1 MFLVPNLTKI
11 SIKLKFS
18 KRILSTLAMSGSNSN
33 FKVFVTQPIP
43 KEAQHIL
50 KSNNIDLVINQNTP
64 LDRGILLDNVKNI
77 NGLFCTLNEKIDQQV
92 LEAAGPELKIIGT
105 CSVGYDHINLEECR
119 KRNIQ
124 VGYTPGVLTDASAE
138 LAVGL
143 LLNAS
148 RRISEAIASAK
159 NGEWADWKIM
169 WMCGRGLAGSNI
181 GIFGLGRIGLAVANR
196 LKNFGINKII
206 YHNRKP
212 NEEASK
218 HGFEYVD
225 LDTLL
230 AESDFLVVTC
240 SATKDTDKFFDIEK
254 FKKMKPSAIFV
265 NVSRGSVVN
274 QQDLCTALKNGLI
287 GAAGLD
293 VTSPEPLPVDHEL
306 FRLNNCFITPHIC
319 SAEVNTRV
327 KMSVITATNIVNA
340 LQNKPLLHQIK

>member
-1 MFLVPNLTKI
+1 MILVSNLSKINTK
-11 SIKLKFS
+11 LLFS
-18 KRILSTLAMSGSNSN
+18 KRFLPTLTMSSSNSN

-43 KEAQHIL
+43 VEAQNIL
-50 KSNNIDLVINQNTP
+50 ESNNIDLVINQNTP
-64 LDRGILLDNVKNI
+64 LDRGFLLEKVKNI
-77 NGLFCTLNEKIDQQV
+77 NGLFCTLNEKIDKQV
-92 LEAAGPELKIIGT
+92 LEAAGPNLKVIGT

-119 KRNIQ
+119 TRNIQ

-143 LLNAS
+143 LLNTS

-169 WMCGRGLAGSNI
+169 WMCGRGLAGSNV

-206 YHNRKP
+206 YHNRKH
-212 NEEASK
+212 NEEASQY
-218 HGFEYVD
+218 GFEYVD

-230 AESDFLVVTC
+230 QQSDFLIVTC
-240 SATKDTDKFFDIEK
+240 SATKDTEKFFDLEK

-265 NVSRGSVVN
+265 NISRGSVVN
-274 QQDLCTALKNGLI
+274 QQDLGIALKNGLI
-287 GAAGLD
+287 CAAGLD
-293 VTSPEPLPVDHEL
+293 VTSPEPLPLDHEL
-306 FRLNNCFITPHIC
+306 FNLKNCFITPHIC

-327 KMSVITATNIVNA
+327 KMSVITATNIVNG
-340 LQNKPLLHQIK
+340 LHNKPLLHQI